1 MQTRPVF
8 VGSGQPPP
16 RDDGQAALGLRG
28 IGAANVGSWVG
39 GPPVAVELVV
49 MNVSE
54 CLFLLRRS
62 VLPGLPGGIISQESG
77 RAARAALYEMASTA
91 VHPGAEEARAGE
103 AVTGRKR
110 PAPDNAMPSS
120 PRAYDARLLSFA
132 TR

>member
-49 MNVSE
+49 MNLSE

-77 RAARAALYEMASTA
+77 RAARAALYEMGVDSRPPRGRRSKGRRSCHRPEETSARQRDA
-91 VHPGAEEARAGE
+91 VLPPG
-103 AVTGRKR
+103 
-110 PAPDNAMPSS
+110 
-120 PRAYDARLLSFA
+120 L
-132 TR
+132 